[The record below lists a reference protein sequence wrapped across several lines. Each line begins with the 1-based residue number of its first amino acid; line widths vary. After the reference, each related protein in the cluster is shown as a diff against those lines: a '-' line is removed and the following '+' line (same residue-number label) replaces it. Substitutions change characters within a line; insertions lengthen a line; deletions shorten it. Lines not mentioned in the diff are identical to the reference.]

1 MIWEILDEKINI
13 SNKKRKLE
21 PQPSVN
27 CRRNISFIFSEKIK
41 SEEAASNQ
49 QETEVD
55 PEDESEGGGGSVLDM
70 ISKEMSKASFILD
83 SWKIAAW
90 IPVGVSAWDSSLNH
104 LKWNPSKA
112 VDDEKKKKLKQEAE
126 EKMKIE
132 EKLEDKT
139 NFTLSAN
146 QKQTAIQD
154 HPCLFYTWRLHKK
167 NGCQTRG
174 FPVTHLCKVCEDILT
189 KDIEDLEE
197 RNWKGATKYYDS
209 SG

>member
-70 ISKEMSKASFILD
+70 ISKEMSKASFILNG
-83 SWKIAAW
+83 WKKRHE
-90 IPVGVSAWDSSLNH
+90 SL
-104 LKWNPSKA
+104 
-112 VDDEKKKKLKQEAE
+112 
-126 EKMKIE
+126 
-132 EKLEDKT
+132 
-139 NFTLSAN
+139 
-146 QKQTAIQD
+146 
-154 HPCLFYTWRLHKK
+154 
-167 NGCQTRG
+167 
-174 FPVTHLCKVCEDILT
+174 
-189 KDIEDLEE
+189 
-197 RNWKGATKYYDS
+197 
-209 SG
+209 